1 MTEVLTGAKLGIA
14 PIYQCCF
21 SDSESLSLHPGGQIA
36 FKSTQSC
43 YVRTLALLAHKQS
56 NAHDKGRRSAP
67 KGKESNEWQWSEIRR
82 AGSIQTLGNRELIL
96 FCHFCPWTRE
106 KESIL

>member
-1 MTEVLTGAKLGIA
+1 MTEVLTGAKLGIT

-56 NAHDKGRRSAP
+56 NAHDKGRRKEGSKRGKKGNECNGQGKEDNERQNGSGRSKVAP
-67 KGKESNEWQWSEIRR
+67 KGELKGEIGSE
-82 AGSIQTLGNRELIL
+82 
-96 FCHFCPWTRE
+96 
-106 KESIL
+106 